1 VPRTHDTPE
10 HYGFRVLI
18 RTRRRTDDLV
28 EVVRGLVADGCGVAL
43 ELLPG
48 DDVTARIAA
57 DGLAPHCEVTLD
69 VDRLGAAL
77 VRDLAAAPGL
87 AVAVSGTAAVVDDL
101 AGDLP
106 EVRVVVRADEPLAEA
121 RCRAL
126 ASRRVRLVR
135 GRPARR
141 RRPADLTFVRCLNV
155 LMAGNGRP
163 AIAAADPRLIA
174 IAGERAAWNGR
185 TPDSWEHVL
194 PYGVLIEEQQ
204 RLVAGGCAVRVA
216 VGSAGSRA

>member
-1 VPRTHDTPE
+1 
-10 HYGFRVLI
+10 VLI

-43 ELLPG
+43 EHLPG
-48 DDVTARIAA
+48 DDVAARIAA

-77 VRDLAAAPGL
+77 VRDMAAAPGL
-87 AVAVSGTAAVVDDL
+87 AVAVSGPAAVVDDL

-141 RRPADLTFVRCLNV
+141 PADLTFVRCLNV
-155 LMAGNGRP
+155 LMVGDGRP

-204 RLVAGGCAVRVA
+204 RLVAAGCAVRVA
-216 VGSAGSRA
+216 VGSAGSRT